1 VAFGG
6 RVANYLLRRLLGL
19 IPVLLGVSLLVFAI
33 LKFIPGDPA
42 RAVAGLDASPD
53 DVENIRHQLGLDQPL
68 QVQYVAF
75 LGNALRGDFGRSV
88 RSRRPVSEEVGN
100 TLPAT
105 VQLAVVSMCIATA
118 IGVTLGIVA
127 ATRQNTI
134 WDAITMAGA
143 LLGISVPIFWLG
155 LMLIL
160 VFAVQLG
167 WFPSQ
172 GRGGPENLVLPSLT
186 LGAASAGTIAR
197 MTRSSMLEVL
207 RQDYVRT
214 ARAKGL
220 GEQIVVVRHALK
232 NAAIPAIT
240 VIGLQF
246 GYLLGGAVI
255 TETVFA
261 WPGMGRLVVEAIKFR
276 DIPVVQ
282 ACILLLA
289 LMFCLINILVDLL
302 YAYLDPRI
310 RYS

>member
-1 VAFGG
+1 VTGYVVR
-6 RVANYLLRRLLGL
+6 RVLMLV
-19 IPVLLGVSLLVFAI
+19 PVLFGVSLIIFSI

-42 RAVAGLDASPD
+42 RVMAGMDASQE
-53 DVENIRHQLGLDQPL
+53 DVENVRRQLGLDQPL
-68 QVQYVAF
+68 YVQYGRF
-75 LGNALRGDFGRSV
+75 IGNALAGDFGRSI
-88 RSRRPVSEEVGN
+88 RSRRPVGEEIAN

-105 VQLAVVSMCIATA
+105 IQLAVLSMVLATA
-118 IGVTLGIVA
+118 FGGVLGVIA
-127 ATRQNTI
+127 ATRQYTI
-134 WDAITMAGA
+134 WDSLTMVLS

-167 WFPSQ
+167 WLPAQ
-172 GRGGPENLVLPSLT
+172 GRGGPENLILPSVT
-186 LGAASAGTIAR
+186 LGAASAGIIAR
-197 MTRSSMLEVL
+197 MMRSSMLEVL

-220 GEQIVVVRHALK
+220 GERFVVLRHALK
-232 NAAIPAIT
+232 NAAIPAVT

-261 WPGMGRLVVEAIKFR
+261 WPGMGRLVVEGIKFR
-276 DIPVVQ
+276 DYPVVQ
-282 ACILLLA
+282 SGILLLA
-289 LMFCLINILVDLL
+289 LVFSLVNLAVDLL

-310 RYS
+310 RYG

>member
-1 VAFGG
+1 VTK
-6 RVANYLLRRLLGL
+6 YLLRRMLGL
-19 IPVLLGVSLLVFAI
+19 IPVLLGVSVLVFAI

-42 RAVAGLDASPD
+42 RAVAGFDASPE
-53 DVENIRHQLGLDQPL
+53 DVENIREQLGLNEPVW
-68 QVQYVAF
+68 VQYGLFV
-75 LGNALRGDFGRSV
+75 GKALIGDFGRSV
-88 RSRRPVSEEVGN
+88 RSRRPVSEEIAS
-100 TLPAT
+100 TMPAT
-105 VQLAVVSMCIATA
+105 VQLALVSMAVATV
-118 IGVTLGIVA
+118 IGVVLGIVA
-127 ATRQNTI
+127 ATHQYTI
-134 WDAITMAGA
+134 WDGITMILA
-143 LLGISVPIFWLG
+143 LLGISIPIFWLG

-160 VFAVQLG
+160 LFAVQLG
-167 WFPSQ
+167 WLPSQ

-186 LGAASAGTIAR
+186 LGAASAGIIAR
-197 MTRSSMLEVL
+197 MMRSSMLEVL

-220 GEQIVVVRHALK
+220 GEQIVVLRHALK
-232 NAAIPAIT
+232 NAAIPAVT

-276 DIPVVQ
+276 DYPVVQ
-282 ACILLLA
+282 SCILLLA
-289 LMFCLINILVDLL
+289 LTFCLVNLVVDLL

>member
-1 VAFGG
+1 VTAYVLH
-6 RVANYLLRRLLGL
+6 RVLGL

-42 RAVAGLDASPD
+42 RAMAGLDASNE
-53 DVENIRHQLGLDQPL
+53 DVENIRHQLGLDRPL
-68 QVQYVAF
+68 YVQYGLFVA
-75 LGNALRGDFGRSV
+75 NALVGDFGNSI
-88 RSRRPVSEEVGN
+88 RSRRPVSEEIAN
-100 TLPAT
+100 TMPAT
-105 VQLAVVSMCIATA
+105 VQLALVSMTVATV
-118 IGVTLGIVA
+118 IGAALGIIA
-127 ATRQNTI
+127 ATRQYTI
-134 WDAITMAGA
+134 WDGITMVLA

-167 WFPSQ
+167 WLPAQ
-172 GRGGPENLVLPSLT
+172 GRGGPENLILPSLT
-186 LGAASAGTIAR
+186 LGAASAGIIAR
-197 MTRSSMLEVL
+197 MMRSSMLEVL

-220 GEQIVVVRHALK
+220 GERLVVLRHALK
-232 NAAIPAIT
+232 NAAIPAVT

-261 WPGMGRLVVEAIKFR
+261 WPGMGRLVVEGIKFR
-276 DIPVVQ
+276 DYPVVQ
-282 ACILLLA
+282 SGILLLA
-289 LMFCLINILVDLL
+289 LIFSLVNLVVDLL

>member
-1 VAFGG
+1 MTS
-6 RVANYLLRRLLGL
+6 YLLRRVLGL
-19 IPVLLGVSLLVFAI
+19 VPVLLGVSLLVFAI

-42 RAVAGLDASPD
+42 RAVAGFDASPE

-68 QVQYVAF
+68 PHQYLVF
-75 LGNALRGDFGRSV
+75 LGNALTGDFGRSV
-88 RSRRPVSEEVGN
+88 RSRRPVSEEVAN

-105 VQLAVVSMCIATA
+105 VQLALVSMAIATVV
-118 IGVTLGIVA
+118 GVLLGIVA
-127 ATRQNTI
+127 ATHQYTI
-134 WDAITMAGA
+134 WDGLTMVGA

-167 WFPSQ
+167 WLPAQ
-172 GRGGPENLVLPSLT
+172 GRGGPENLILPSLT

-197 MTRSSMLEVL
+197 MMRSSMLEVL
-207 RQDYVRT
+207 RQEYVRT

-220 GEQIVVVRHALK
+220 GERIVVLRHALK
-232 NAAIPAIT
+232 NAAIPAVT

-276 DIPVVQ
+276 DYPVVQ

-289 LMFCLINILVDLL
+289 LAFCLVNILVDLL
-302 YAYLDPRI
+302 YGYLDPRI

>member
-1 VAFGG
+1 MSGYVA
-6 RVANYLLRRLLGL
+6 RRLLGL
-19 IPVLLGVSLLVFAI
+19 IPVLLGVSLIVFSI

-42 RAVAGLDASPD
+42 RAVAGLDASPA
-53 DVENIRHQLGLDQPL
+53 DVENVRRQLGLDQPL
-68 QVQYVAF
+68 YVQYARF
-75 LGNALRGDFGRSV
+75 LGNALVGDFGRSI
-88 RSRRPVSEEVGN
+88 RSKKPVIDEIAN

-105 VQLAVVSMCIATA
+105 LQLAFVSMALA
-118 IGVTLGIVA
+118 IILGATLGIAA
-127 ATRQNTI
+127 ATRQYTI
-134 WDAITMAGA
+134 WDGLTMVLA

-160 VFAVQLG
+160 LFAVQLG
-167 WFPSQ
+167 WLPAQ

-186 LGAASAGTIAR
+186 LGAASAGIIAR
-197 MTRSSMLEVL
+197 MMRSSMLEVL

-220 GEQIVVVRHALK
+220 GERLVVLRHALK
-232 NAAIPAIT
+232 NALIPSVT

-261 WPGMGRLVVEAIKFR
+261 WPGMGRLVVEGIKFR
-276 DIPVVQ
+276 DFPVVQ
-282 ACILLLA
+282 ASILLAA
-289 LMFCLINILVDLL
+289 LLFSLVNLLVDLA

-310 RYS
+310 RYES

>member
-1 VAFGG
+1 M
-6 RVANYLLRRLLGL
+6 RRLLGL

-42 RAVAGLDASPD
+42 RAVAGLDASRE
-53 DVENIRHQLGLDQPL
+53 DVENIRHQLGLDRPVY
-68 QVQYVAF
+68 VQYVVF
-75 LGNALRGDFGRSV
+75 LGDALTGDFGRSV
-88 RSRRPVSEEVGN
+88 RSRRPVIEEVAN

-105 VQLAVVSMCIATA
+105 VQLALVSMALATVV
-118 IGVTLGIVA
+118 GVVLGVVA
-127 ATRQNTI
+127 ATRQYTI
-134 WDAITMAGA
+134 WDGLTMVVA

-167 WFPSQ
+167 WLPAQ

-186 LGAASAGTIAR
+186 LGAASAGIIAR
-197 MTRSSMLEVL
+197 MMRSSMLEVM

-220 GEQIVVVRHALK
+220 QEQVVVLRHALK
-232 NAAIPAIT
+232 NAAIPAVT

-246 GYLLGGAVI
+246 GYLLGGAII

-276 DIPVVQ
+276 DYPVVQ

-289 LMFCLINILVDLL
+289 LAFSLVNILVDLT

-310 RYS
+310 RYG

>member
-1 VAFGG
+1 M
-6 RVANYLLRRLLGL
+6 RRLLGL

-42 RAVAGLDASPD
+42 RVVAGLDATTD
-53 DVENIRHQLGLDQPL
+53 DVENIRRQLGLDQPL
-68 QVQYVAF
+68 YIQYALF
-75 LGNALRGDFGRSV
+75 LGNSLTGDFGRSI
-88 RSRRPVSEEVGN
+88 RSRRPVGEEVAN

-105 VQLAVVSMCIATA
+105 IQLALVSMAIAT
-118 IGVTLGIVA
+118 IVGLVLGVVA
-127 ATRQNTI
+127 ATRQHTI
-134 WDAITMAGA
+134 WDGLTMVGA

-167 WFPSQ
+167 WLPAQ
-172 GRGGPENLVLPSLT
+172 GRGGPEHLVLPSLT
-186 LGAASAGTIAR
+186 LGAASAGIIAR
-197 MTRSSMLEVL
+197 MMRSSMLEVL

-220 GEQIVVVRHALK
+220 GERLVVLRHALK
-232 NAAIPAIT
+232 NAAIPAVT

-276 DIPVVQ
+276 DYPVVQ

-289 LMFCLINILVDLL
+289 LIFSLVNIVVDLT
-302 YAYLDPRI
+302 YASLDPRI

>member
-1 VAFGG
+1 MTG
-6 RVANYLLRRLLGL
+6 YLVRRLLGL
-19 IPVLLGVSLLVFAI
+19 IPVLFGVSLLVFAI

-42 RAVAGLDASPD
+42 RAVAGLDASRE
-53 DVENIRHQLGLDQPL
+53 DVENIRRQLGLDQP
-68 QVQYVAF
+68 VYIQYVVF
-75 LGNALRGDFGRSV
+75 LGNALTGDFGRSV
-88 RSRRPVSEEVGN
+88 RSRRPVIDEVAN

-105 VQLAVVSMCIATA
+105 VQLALVSMAFA
-118 IGVTLGIVA
+118 IVVGVVLGIVA
-127 ATRQNTI
+127 ATRQYTI
-134 WDAITMAGA
+134 WDGLTMVVA

-160 VFAVQLG
+160 LFAVQLG
-167 WFPSQ
+167 WLPAQ

-186 LGAASAGTIAR
+186 LGAASAGIIAR
-197 MTRSSMLEVL
+197 MMRSSMLEVM

-220 GEQIVVVRHALK
+220 GEQVVVLRHALK
-232 NAAIPAIT
+232 NAAIPAVT

-246 GYLLGGAVI
+246 GYLLGGAII

-276 DIPVVQ
+276 DYPVVQ

-289 LMFCLINILVDLL
+289 LAFSLVNILVDLT